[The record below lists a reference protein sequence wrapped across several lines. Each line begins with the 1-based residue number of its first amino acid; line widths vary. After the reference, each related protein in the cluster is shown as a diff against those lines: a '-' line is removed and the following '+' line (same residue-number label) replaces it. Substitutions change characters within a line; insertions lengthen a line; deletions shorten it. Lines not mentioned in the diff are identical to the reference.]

1 MIIFGIEDMIANAI
15 IELVERGSRREVLF
29 SEANRYVEEVVQIL
43 SQQNKN
49 AIFVTSKDGLND
61 FLHDNSDFFE
71 LSFLLLPSISCL
83 QQQIETNQ
91 YFQSEIF
98 PHLHC
103 QRTVRC
109 QQAKHFPLQNYYY
122 RALFQDPRLSS
133 GYSAYS
139 ARC

>member
-71 LSFLLLPSISCL
+71 LISNGKENGVRLRSNFTARDLWGRFRGYLPVSIMMTFLDD
-83 QQQIETNQ
+83 QA
-91 YFQSEIF
+91 
-98 PHLHC
+98 
-103 QRTVRC
+103 VRKLGC
-109 QQAKHFPLQNYYY
+109 
-122 RALFQDPRLSS
+122 SV
-133 GYSAYS
+133 
-139 ARC
+139 